1 MRRTSFVRLLAL
13 LAVIALL
20 GAACGDDGGAG
31 DGGAGNGD
39 EESTIT
45 IEGSSANDHGSE
57 DVAGMS
63 SIEFELDNFY
73 FSPTVL
79 EGEAGQTITLEAF
92 NEGAAPHTFTI
103 EGDVDEELQPEGRTE
118 IEVTFPASGVLVFE
132 CRFHAGQGMRGALS
146 VGPLAEGRQ
155 ASPNSP
161 SPNKPETD
169 DGGGYGY

>member
-13 LAVIALL
+13 LAIVALV
-20 GAACGDDGGAG
+20 GAACGGDESGG
-31 DGGAGNGD
+31 DGGD

-57 DVAGMS
+57 AVAGMS
-63 SIEFELDNFY
+63 SIELELDNFY

-79 EGEAGQTITLEAF
+79 EGEAGQTITLQAF

-103 EGDVDEELQPEGRTE
+103 EGDVDEELRPEGRTE
-118 IEVTFPASGVLVFE
+118 IEVTFPASGVLAFE

-146 VGPLAEGRQ
+146 VGPLAEGAQ
-155 ASPNSP
+155 SSPNT
-161 SPNKPETD
+161 PETD